1 MAGRTLQ
8 GAGVF
13 LMLVAIGIAA
23 WDLSASDPIWVILIN
38 VITFGCGI
46 ANFWMGTR
54 VIRQDR
60 EERIFT
66 EAHPRRLRERR
77 DAWLNR
83 GK

>member
-1 MAGRTLQ
+1 MAGRIVQ
-8 GAGVF
+8 GIGVAM
-13 LMLVAIGIAA
+13 MLTAIVIAVQNVNTGYY
-23 WDLSASDPIWVILIN
+23 WVLAFDA
-38 VITFGCGI
+38 ITFMCGI
-46 ANFWMGTR
+46 ANVLMGTKR
-54 VIRQDR
+54 VRQDR